1 MPNYTEDDLEHLEE
15 SAETARPGHQSQAL
29 AFVAGILERNAIA
42 YGVMGGMN
50 FYLRGS
56 GRTTGDVDIAVDNPP
71 RMEALLSIFNSHRRL
86 VLPFINVYRPTN
98 RMQWVSRVAQIFVD
112 IRGQLVQLDLKPK
125 GSEGHLIPRDIASS
139 VERMSFTVTQ
149 ISFQCDMLAIGP
161 LVAAKLKSHYN
172 RETRADYQDLVFIV
186 SSSRYAPQVRQASG
200 SYRQEWTDFF
210 LETALQNDARLEQ
223 SIRWAFNMPRS
234 RSNTGQ

>member
-71 RMEALLSIFNSHRRL
+71 RMEALLSIFNSHRR
-86 VLPFINVYRPTN
+86 
-98 RMQWVSRVAQIFVD
+98 MQWVSRVAQIFVD

-172 RETRADYQDLVFIV
+172 RETQADYQDLVFIV

>member
-1 MPNYTEDDLEHLEE
+1 
-15 SAETARPGHQSQAL
+15 
-29 AFVAGILERNAIA
+29 
-42 YGVMGGMN
+42 MGGMN

-71 RMEALLSIFNSHRRL
+71 RMEALLRIFNSHRS
-86 VLPFINVYRPTN
+86 VYRPTN
-98 RMQWVSRVAQIFVD
+98 RMQWVSGVARIFVD

-200 SYRQEWTDFF
+200 SYRSEWTDFF
-210 LETALQNDARLEQ
+210 LETALQNDAYLEQ

-234 RSNTGQ
+234 RSNSGR

>member
-71 RMEALLSIFNSHRRL
+71 RMEALLSIFNSHRR
-86 VLPFINVYRPTN
+86 
-98 RMQWVSRVAQIFVD
+98 VAQIFVD

-172 RETRADYQDLVFIV
+172 RETQADYQDLVFIV

>member
-71 RMEALLSIFNSHRRL
+71 RMEALLSIFNSHRR
-86 VLPFINVYRPTN
+86 
-98 RMQWVSRVAQIFVD
+98 VAQIFVD

-172 RETRADYQDLVFIV
+172 RETQADYQDLVFIV
-186 SSSRYAPQVRQASG
+186 SSSSETSTSKLDIRKV
-200 SYRQEWTDFF
+200 
-210 LETALQNDARLEQ
+210 LETW
-223 SIRWAFNMPRS
+223 SHTVKPGKSPRWAKVWASVCITMDCS
-234 RSNTGQ
+234 YG